1 MVNENDV
8 TGAFEEFVEERLEEA
23 QISRRTLLQRGV
35 LAGAGLGALPL
46 LLSQVGP
53 AMAAS
58 GSVDSGSTLATL
70 IAAAKKEGGI
80 NTIALPPTW
89 ANYGEIMKT
98 FTSTYK
104 GIKLNNSI
112 PDGTS
117 AQENTA
123 LTSLKGSKRAPDV
136 VDVSP
141 SFAQIG
147 KTSKIYLPY
156 KNSYWK
162 SIPASLKDPQG
173 YWVGDYW
180 GVIGFGT
187 NVDVA
192 KTAPTDW
199 SDLKDP
205 KYKNMIALGG
215 DPRQAGEAFSAVF
228 AASLANGGSLDDI
241 EPGIQFFA
249 DLKTAG
255 NFITTQATSATK
267 ASGQTP
273 IVCGWDYLQLAD
285 RDGDKGKVNVV
296 VTVPKS
302 GVIGGYYCQGINAKA
317 PHPNAAKL
325 WQEFL
330 YSDKGQLLWLKGY
343 THPARF
349 QDMVNRKVVPA
360 ALIAKLP
367 PAQDYKTVKFPTL
380 AQTAAAT
387 TKLNADWGP
396 KVLGS

>member
-1 MVNENDV
+1 MVDDNEI
-8 TGAFEEFVEERLEEA
+8 TGAFDEFVEERLEEA
-23 QISRRTLLQRGV
+23 RISRRSLLRRGV
-35 LAGAGLGALPL
+35 LAGAGLGALPM

-58 GSVDSGSTLATL
+58 GGVASGSALDTL
-70 IAAAKKEGGI
+70 IAAAKKEGSI

-98 FTSTYK
+98 FQSTYK
-104 GIKLNNSI
+104 LKLNNSI

-147 KTSKIYLPY
+147 KTSKIYMPY

-162 SIPASLKDPQG
+162 TIPASLKDPAG

-187 NVDVA
+187 NLDVA
-192 KTAPTDW
+192 KTAPGDW
-199 SDLKDP
+199 ADLKDP

-241 EPGIQFFA
+241 GPGIQFFA
-249 DLKTAG
+249 DLKSAG

-273 IVCGWDYLQLAD
+273 IVAGWDYLQLAD
-285 RDGDKGKVNVV
+285 RDGLKGKVNVS
-296 VTVPKS
+296 VTVPKT
-302 GVIGGYYCQGINAKA
+302 GVIGGFYAQGINAHA

-349 QDMVNRKVVPA
+349 QDMSNRKVIPA
-360 ALIAKLP
+360 SLIAKLP
-367 PAQDYKTVKFPTL
+367 PAQNYKTVKFPTL
-380 AQTAAAT
+380 TQTAAAT
-387 TKLNADWGP
+387 TKLSADWGP
-396 KVLGS
+396 KVLGQ